1 MKLCLLGDGEVGK
14 TSLLNRYLGKGF
26 TSEYLPTLGSNFL
39 SKQVSLETK
48 FGPKDIR
55 FQIWDL
61 AGQPSFTHIR
71 RIYYEGAAGACLV
84 FDLTRKIS
92 LNNLEKW
99 LGEFLKN
106 NKSLRPSI
114 IVLGNKLDLKDEIK
128 ISSYTV
134 NQYIFNHLSNKFPI
148 EGNTIDYLETSA
160 KTGENVD
167 KAFQMLGEKIIDKF
181 YQGRVNS
188 S

>member
-1 MKLCLLGDGEVGK
+1 LALLAKICLLGDGEVGK
-14 TSLLNRYLGKGF
+14 TSLVNRYLGRGF

-61 AGQPSFTHIR
+61 AGQPPFKHVR
-71 RIYYEGAAGACLV
+71 RIYYQGSAGACLV
-84 FDLTRKIS
+84 FDLTRPSS
-92 LNNLEKW
+92 LENLEKW
-99 LGEFLKN
+99 LNEFLKN
-106 NKSLRPSI
+106 NKSPRPSL

-128 ISSYTV
+128 ISVDTV
-134 NQYIFNHLSNKFPI
+134 KHYIYNYLSNKISIEDNPI
-148 EGNTIDYLETSA
+148 EYYETSA

-167 KAFQMLGEKIIDKF
+167 QAFSLLGEKITDKLN
-181 YQGRVNS
+181 Q
-188 S
+188 